1 MSQPPQTSQ
10 YDTPFKP
17 KDTNQM
23 SNSTDAGEA
32 SDKSQHPF
40 MIFKALNKM
49 NKGHK

>member
-1 MSQPPQTSQ
+1 MSQHPQTSQ

-23 SNSTDAGEA
+23 SNSTDAGKA
-32 SDKSQHPF
+32 SDKIQHPF
-40 MIFKALNKM
+40 MILKALNKM